1 MTRDKIITSKKFRT
15 TFDLFAGCGGLSTGL
30 EMAGFNPLLVCE
42 LDDNARE
49 SFVINRF
56 SKIGTEK
63 FSELHELH
71 FGDVYSLAGKQLN
84 KTVSLLNEL
93 SRKGSS
99 GVEGIDLDLICGGP
113 PCQGDSGIG
122 HRRSYGV
129 EKIDIPSNKLFEPMA
144 QIIEKIKPKIFLF
157 ENVRGILSGR
167 WTKDGQ
173 KGEIWNS
180 VLARFNKIPGYVVK
194 WNLVQA
200 KNYGVPQNRPRVLL
214 IGIRLDVAQRA
225 KVDYL
230 NKSEDAIVC
239 GFLPKPIS
247 GESPNII
254 DLLSDLVDPI
264 TIDCLKKQTFPNEFK
279 TSHYL
284 FSATNEIQRWLR
296 TYPDGTL
303 IKKGDLLHEQE
314 YSKHN
319 PKVVE
324 KFSYMLRNNGEI
336 PLNLKTKKF
345 AQRLLPEKWDSSGP
359 SITATSLPDDY
370 VHFCQPRT
378 LTVREWARLQ
388 TFPDW
393 YRFSGKRTTGGIRR
407 AGNPLE
413 GLFTREVPKYTQIG
427 NAVPVKFAEKIGIHL
442 NLILSKAD

>member
-1 MTRDKIITSKKFRT
+1 MNKSQRQKQEKIRT

-42 LDDNARE
+42 IDDNARE
-49 SFVINRF
+49 SFVQNRF
-56 SKIGTEK
+56 AKIGTEK
-63 FSELHELH
+63 FSELHQLH
-71 FGDVYSLAGKQLN
+71 FGDVYGLAGKQLN
-84 KTVSLLNEL
+84 KTVDLLNEL
-93 SRKGSS
+93 SGTGGKGFAAL
-99 GVEGIDLDLICGGP
+99 DLDLVCGGP
-113 PCQGDSGIG
+113 PCQGYSGIG

-129 EKIDIPSNKLFEPMA
+129 EKIDIPSNQLFEPMA
-144 QIIEKIKPKIFLF
+144 QIIEKVKPKIFLF

-167 WTKDGQ
+167 WTKDGE
-173 KGEIWNS
+173 KGEIWKS
-180 VLARFNKIPGYVVK
+180 VLARFKKIPGYSVK

-214 IGIRLDVAQRA
+214 VGIRLDVA
-225 KVDYL
+225 KKSGVDYL
-230 NKSEDAIVC
+230 NKSEDAIDC
-239 GFLPKPIS
+239 GFLPKSNP
-247 GESPNII
+247 GEAPHII
-254 DLLSDLVDPI
+254 ELLSDLVDPV
-264 TIDCLKKQTFPNEFK
+264 TTTFLINQSFPSDFR
-279 TSHYL
+279 TATYL
-284 FSATNEIQRWLR
+284 ANPTNEIQRWLR
-296 TYPDGTL
+296 THPDGTI
-303 IKKGDLLHEQE
+303 IKKGDVLYEQE

-324 KFSYMLRNNGEI
+324 KFAYMLKNNGQI

-370 VHFCQPRT
+370 VHYCQPRT

-413 GLFTREVPKYTQIG
+413 GLFSREVPKYTQIG
-427 NAVPVKFAEKIGIHL
+427 NAVPVKFAEKIGSHL
-442 NLILSKAD
+442 NLILSKAE